1 MTKCPRFAAGDAV
14 QTPLGKGTVQEIRN
28 NGDLLVVIRERTVV
42 FAANAVSPLATPS
55 RTAAPAIGT
64 TADDDRDP
72 GVTPEIDLHG
82 LTVDEALIRIDDAL
96 NAALLAG
103 ARRMR
108 FIHGRSGGRIRGALH
123 QRLRG
128 VGAVTSF
135 RLDPRNAGVT
145 IVSL

>member
-1 MTKCPRFAAGDAV
+1 V
-14 QTPLGKGTVQEIRN
+14 QTPLGKGTIQEVRN
-28 NGDLLVVIRERTVV
+28 NGDLLVAIRQRTVV

-82 LTVDEALIRIDDAL
+82 LTVEEALIRIDETL

-103 ARRMR
+103 GRQIR
-108 FIHGRSGGRIRGALH
+108 FIHGRSGGRLRGALH
-123 QRLRG
+123 QRLRA
-128 VGAVTSF
+128 VGAIKSF

-145 IVSL
+145 IVTL